1 MSINSCTSEEK
12 RPENAVEMADSNA
25 EAAEEKND
33 AKFDGDREDDAT
45 FLTHAA
51 QTNMMEIELGRLA
64 QKNAMSS
71 RVKDLGKMME
81 KAHTQAQKDLK
92 ALAAKKQITLPD
104 MMSEDGTECYQRLV
118 KKTGSDFEKNY
129 YNEMVERHEEI
140 TKS

>member
-1 MSINSCTSEEK
+1 
-12 RPENAVEMADSNA
+12 
-25 EAAEEKND
+25 
-33 AKFDGDREDDAT
+33 
-45 FLTHAA
+45 
-51 QTNMMEIELGRLA
+51 
-64 QKNAMSS
+64 MSS